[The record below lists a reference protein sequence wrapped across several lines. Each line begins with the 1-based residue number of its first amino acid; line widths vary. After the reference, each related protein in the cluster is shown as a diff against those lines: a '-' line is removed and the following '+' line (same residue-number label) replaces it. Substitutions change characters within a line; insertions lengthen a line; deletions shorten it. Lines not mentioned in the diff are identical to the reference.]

1 MADPTQINREAVAA
15 GLKKL
20 VPDNSPLAQSGSS
33 AIYEEDKT
41 KAEMRRNAAAQGIPS
56 EEENLVQLREQ
67 PTTQQMQQDFVDPN
81 IPVTPPASTPAKVE
95 QPKES
100 ITAQT
105 QEANRLPATDSKPTG
120 YTSSP
125 DAAFDTIAKQQDVFQ
140 KSLEEDM
147 KRREEFAQQ
156 KTKEVED
163 QLAKINANPQQLD
176 NRSLWAKSS
185 TGQKVVLALGALL
198 SSLSPNSAKSFQEG
212 IQKTID
218 NDLKAQTD
226 AINNQREDKKSL
238 LSQLKTITGDLDAAQ
253 SAYKSQV
260 YGVLA
265 NKLQLQAQKAQS
277 QLQRQQA
284 LQSYEIAKQ
293 NSEVEKAKLYQ
304 KLKEKQDQGGI
315 NGFEGQVKDPVAA
328 REFRAKIAE
337 KPQVENEIKNLL
349 SINKQF
355 LGGALSPSSRAS
367 ATQSQNLL
375 IGKLREAIVGPGT
388 LSESDRT
395 LLENAIANPTDF
407 FSLGSSNEIK
417 LKKLLK
423 SYDNALNTHAESL
436 GLKKIGRPTSFKGV

>member
-1 MADPTQINREAVAA
+1 MADPTQALRSSIAS
-15 GLKKL
+15 GLKSI
-20 VPDNSPLAQSGSS
+20 VPASSPLSQSGSS
-33 AIYEEDKT
+33 AISQEDAIK
-41 KAEMRRNAAAQGIPS
+41 EQMRRNAAAQGIPS

-81 IPVTPPASTPAKVE
+81 IPVTPAQPQAVEAQRQPAQDTQAQPTDQAKISGV
-95 QPKES
+95 PS
-100 ITAQT
+100 IPSAD
-105 QEANRLPATDSKPTG
+105 N
-120 YTSSP
+120 
-125 DAAFDTIAKQQDVFQ
+125 AFDAIAKQQDVFQ